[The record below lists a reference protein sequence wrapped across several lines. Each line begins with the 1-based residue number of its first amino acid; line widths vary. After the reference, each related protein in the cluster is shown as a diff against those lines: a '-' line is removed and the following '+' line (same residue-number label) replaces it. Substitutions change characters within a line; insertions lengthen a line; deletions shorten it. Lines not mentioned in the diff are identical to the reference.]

1 MKRNIKDPVYLP
13 KADWKLKMDRT
24 IRQDRRV
31 LNRWTWADWVQHIRV
46 LPQLSEFRRNELADD
61 LERAFNRLDHDDQEI
76 IKLDLHTGYRK
87 LREEVFLRERQQEID
102 TRPIQEDCRTA
113 VWPPGPIYE
122 GRVRPWRGG
131 RVAIVHGGQ
140 WRWASDL
147 TPEELSE
154 HKSITARQLEGLP
167 EPRPHAPPPPAPAA
181 SAPLLPIPAPAR
193 PAFSFHPHSSPP
205 EPEPPTDPSRFGG
218 HLGADGVIYP
228 PPWQEGEPLRRDWEG
243 REFDWNA
250 ETKTWV
256 VDPNRWTGY

>member
-1 MKRNIKDPVYLP
+1 MKRNIKDPIYLP

-31 LNRWTWADWVQHIRV
+31 LTKWTWTDWVQHIRV
-46 LPQLSEFRRNELADD
+46 LPHLTEFRRNELADD
-61 LERAFNRLDHDDQEI
+61 LEHAFDRLDHDDQEI

-87 LREEVFLRERQQEID
+87 IREDVFLRERQQEID

-154 HKSITARQLEGLP
+154 HKSITARRLEGLP
-167 EPRPHAPPPPAPAA
+167 EPRPPQ
-181 SAPLLPIPAPAR
+181 SSPIPAPQPHPPAR
-193 PAFSFHPHSSPP
+193 PAFSFRPQPSPP
-205 EPEPPTDPSRFGG
+205 PADAPPDPTLGGG
-218 HLGADGVIYP
+218 HLGPDGVIYP
-228 PPWQEGEPLRRDWEG
+228 APWQEGEPMERDWQG
-243 REFDWNA
+243 RDF
-250 ETKTWV
+250 TWDAGQKQWIV
-256 VDPNRWTGY
+256 KPQWTGY